1 MKFIKLFSFFT
12 VFAIL
17 FSFTACNTE
26 PIDPN
31 VNLNPT
37 GNVVVVPVNPNIPVI
52 PNPSGDYFPM
62 QINNSWN
69 YDNGTT
75 IKNFKI
81 NSTEIFDGK
90 INYKTN
96 RAFMGYDDKNFSE
109 SDITSHIRKDLEK
122 YYQRIFINR
131 PEIVAK
137 PATPTTP
144 AVVGVP
150 GVIVQPYTILFL
162 KDNLAVG
169 DTYNQVVPMSI
180 TTKTTTTQII
190 NSSPTVVV
198 SSISTTESVIYDI
211 TLVEKIQNIAVN
223 GYFTTV
229 LKIKTVSSATTDII
243 YTWYA
248 KDIGIWKQT
257 KTNAA
262 GVVTNFQNLTTFD
275 LL

>member
-1 MKFIKLFSFFT
+1 MKLINLFSFLT

-17 FSFTACNTE
+17 LSFTACNTE

-31 VNLNPT
+31 VSLNPST
-37 GNVVVVPVNPNIPVI
+37 NVAVIPINPNIPLI
-52 PNPSGDYFPM
+52 LNPSGDYFPL

-69 YDNGTT
+69 YDNGIV

-81 NSTEIFDGK
+81 TSTETFDGK

-96 RAFMGYDDKNFSE
+96 RAVMGYDDKNFSE
-109 SDITSHIRKDLEK
+109 LDITSHIYKDLEK

-137 PATPTTP
+137 PATPTTA
-144 AVVGVP
+144 AVAGVP
-150 GVIVQPYTILFL
+150 GIIVQPYTILFL
-162 KDNLAVG
+162 KDNLAIG
-169 DTYNQVVPMSI
+169 DTYNQVVPLSI
-180 TTKTTTTQII
+180 TTKITTTQII
-190 NSSPTVVV
+190 NSLPTIVV
-198 SSISTTESVIYDI
+198 SNVGSLLSVTYDI
-211 TLVEKIQNIAVN
+211 TLIEKTPNIYVN
-223 GYFTTV
+223 GYLTTV
-229 LKIKTVSSATTDII
+229 LKTKTVSNATTDII

-257 KTNAA
+257 KTDVT
-262 GVVTNFQNLTTFD
+262 GVVTNYQNLTTFD